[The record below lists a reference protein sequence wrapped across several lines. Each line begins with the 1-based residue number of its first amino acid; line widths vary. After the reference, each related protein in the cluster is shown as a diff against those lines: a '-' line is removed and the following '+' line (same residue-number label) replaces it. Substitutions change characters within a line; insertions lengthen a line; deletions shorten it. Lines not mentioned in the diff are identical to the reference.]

1 MRIFLMRHSKSCAN
15 HLRDEG
21 IAHDQ
26 ELRDPGL
33 SVNGV
38 AAARAYGPVLR
49 KRLLRHGFDVR
60 RATVAS
66 STLRRAKETAR
77 LLFGREPVVVDQF
90 TEHGAIPE
98 NTPSG
103 RSYEA
108 PSWPAVRSR
117 LNGDTVLVGH
127 GSFLTSLWPE
137 LTGKKRA
144 EKLKNMDGILLE
156 EDGYTEIL
164 APRLS
169 RKPDSCRV
177 RDTRKL
183 AVLSRMGAKF
193 SRARTAKAKA
203 RKAGK
208 TRRGTR
214 KQRGG
219 NSLPYYNPDM
229 RFQYSGAAGHN
240 LTRVTPYM
248 VRPMLA
254 TTYH

>member
-15 HLRDEG
+15 HLRDVG
-21 IAHDQ
+21 ASDSQ

-49 KRLLRHGFDVR
+49 KRLLDHGFDVR
-60 RATVAS
+60 RATVAAS
-66 STLRRAKETAR
+66 ALRRAQETAT
-77 LLFGREPVVVDQF
+77 LLFGRKPVVIDQF

-98 NTPSG
+98 NTPAG
-103 RSYEA
+103 RPYEA
-108 PSWPAVRSR
+108 PSWPAARSR
-117 LNGDTVLVGH
+117 LDGDTVLVGH

-144 EKLKNMDGILLE
+144 EKLKNMDGILIDD
-156 EDGYTEIL
+156 DGYTEIL

-169 RKPDSCRV
+169 RKPDSCQI

-183 AVLSRMGAKF
+183 SLSRMGAKF
-193 SRARTAKAKA
+193 SRARTAKKSRA
-203 RKAGK
+203 RKA
-208 TRRGTR
+208 RRGTR
-214 KQRGG
+214 KQRKAQRGG

-248 VRPMLA
+248 IRPMLA
-254 TTYH
+254 TTS